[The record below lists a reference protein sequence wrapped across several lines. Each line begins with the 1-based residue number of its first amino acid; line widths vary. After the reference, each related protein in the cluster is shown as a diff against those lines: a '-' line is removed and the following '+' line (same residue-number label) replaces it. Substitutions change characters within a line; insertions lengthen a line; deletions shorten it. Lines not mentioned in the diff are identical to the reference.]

1 MHRPTHLAVSVCVES
16 AIKKKRKAMYAGEST
31 AGQRRTDG
39 IELSILYMKRIQKYN
54 YYTGQIKD
62 VRDVLSRVPAEP
74 TW

>member
-1 MHRPTHLAVSVCVES
+1 
-16 AIKKKRKAMYAGEST
+16 MYAGEST